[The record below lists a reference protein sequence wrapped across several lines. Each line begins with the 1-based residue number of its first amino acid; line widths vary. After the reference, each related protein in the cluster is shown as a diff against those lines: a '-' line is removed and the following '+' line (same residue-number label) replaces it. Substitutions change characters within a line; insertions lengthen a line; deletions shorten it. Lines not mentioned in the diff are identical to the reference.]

1 MSPGTVSL
9 ELTKGWTA
17 LRTLRMARNGNLGLS
32 MVDLAWTAATGL
44 PEPHLLSLMPVLHY
58 LSNKLVHF
66 VLDYHPDWIADLRL
80 PPSDGSHRHLR
91 TEGFHAVLNRL
102 DTIPDVDAP
111 LQLFSAVDIGH
122 KDWRGVQTV
131 HAIPFPT
138 TKTRIV
144 YGTTDVYACICEYMY
159 LYACICMYI
168 HVYICIDTYINVCVC
183 ICMYMPVY
191 VYVPW
196 CTFLM
201 IVLHGLASGLRHVHS
216 ASTPLSWSRI

>member
-1 MSPGTVSL
+1 
-9 ELTKGWTA
+9 
-17 LRTLRMARNGNLGLS
+17 
-32 MVDLAWTAATGL
+32 
-44 PEPHLLSLMPVLHY
+44 
-58 LSNKLVHF
+58 
-66 VLDYHPDWIADLRL
+66 
-80 PPSDGSHRHLR
+80 
-91 TEGFHAVLNRL
+91 
-102 DTIPDVDAP
+102 
-111 LQLFSAVDIGH
+111 
-122 KDWRGVQTV
+122 VQTV

>member
-138 TKTRIV
+138 TKTRMV
-144 YGTTDVYACICEYMY
+144 YGTTDVYACICEYMHVY
-159 LYACICMYI
+159 VSICLYMHVYACIYIYIYVLTRISMYMY
-168 HVYICIDTYINVCVC
+168 VYVC
-183 ICMYMPVY
+183 IC
-191 VYVPW
+191 
-196 CTFLM
+196 LDG
-201 IVLHGLASGLRHVHS
+201 VLFS
-216 ASTPLSWSRI
+216 